1 MSVVRLRQAAKESVS
16 GLPREFWWLW
26 TSTLVNRLGGFV
38 ATFLAMYLTV
48 DRGYSAMF
56 AGLVGALHG
65 LGGAVS
71 AVVSGVLTDRLGRRP
86 TLLVSQLST
95 AVTVAVLGFVQ
106 DPVAIA
112 VVACLVGMTSNAS
125 RPAVQAMI
133 ADIVAPEDRVRAF
146 SLNYW
151 AINLGF
157 AVSAAAAG
165 LIARH
170 GYLTLF
176 LADAGM
182 TLLCAVIVFVKLP
195 ESRPERHAATEGADG
210 AADAPEPEVGLGTV
224 LRDRRFMAVVALS
237 YLIATIIQQAFVA
250 LPVAMGAEGLSSTDF
265 GVAIATNGVLIVAV
279 QIPVTR
285 FIEHRDPAPLLVA
298 SALLTGA
305 GFGLTAF
312 AGSVGMY
319 ALAVTV
325 WTLGEIINSP
335 TQMGLVARLSPTHG
349 RGRYQGMYTLSWSL
363 ASLTAPLVGGA
374 VIDHFGA
381 DTLWAGSAVVG
392 LVTATGYAALGRTL
406 RGRPGGGGP
415 GVEESGVGASEVEEL
430 GVGELGVGGSGV
442 GGSGVEGSGVGE
454 SGAEGSG
461 VGGLGGRGSAAEG
474 SGVGVG
480 AAASP
485 AEAGGAVRAGAG
497 GGGGQGGGLAGRRG
511 HGVDLGTNGLMSL
524 PGSEGDGSR

>member
-1 MSVVRLRQAAKESVS
+1 MSVARLRQAAKESVS

-48 DRGYSAMF
+48 DRGYSPMF

-86 TLLVSQLST
+86 TLLVSQVST

-112 VVACLVGMTSNAS
+112 VVTCLVGMTSNAS

-133 ADIVAPEDRVRAF
+133 ADIVRPEDRVRAF
-146 SLNYW
+146 ALNYW

-165 LIARH
+165 LIASH

-176 LADAGM
+176 VGDAGM
-182 TLLCAVIVFVKLP
+182 TLLCAVIVFAKVP
-195 ESRPERHAATEGADG
+195 ESRPERGVAPTGSGGVAL
-210 AADAPEPEVGLGTV
+210 PEPEVGLGSV
-224 LRDRRFMAVVALS
+224 LRDRRFMAVVGLS
-237 YLIATIIQQAFVA
+237 YLVATLIQQAFVA
-250 LPVAMGAEGLSSTDF
+250 LPVAMGAEGLSSTDY
-265 GVAIATNGVLIVAV
+265 GLAIAANGALIVAV

-285 FIEHRDPAPLLVA
+285 FLEHRDPAPLLMA
-298 SALLTGA
+298 SALLTGG

-319 ALAVTV
+319 TVAVTV

-335 TQMGLVARLSPTHG
+335 TQMGLVARLSPTHA

-374 VIDHFGA
+374 VMDRFGA
-381 DTLWAGSAVVG
+381 DALWAGSAVVG
-392 LVTATGYAALGRTL
+392 LVAAVGYAALGRAM
-406 RGRPGGGGP
+406 RNRPEAGGSGGE
-415 GVEESGVGASEVEEL
+415 GSGGEGSGGEGSGSGVGA
-430 GVGELGVGGSGV
+430 GA
-442 GGSGVEGSGVGE
+442 
-454 SGAEGSG
+454 GAE
-461 VGGLGGRGSAAEG
+461 VGTGAGAEVSAE
-474 SGVGVG
+474 VG
-480 AAASP
+480 AAA
-485 AEAGGAVRAGAG
+485 EGEVRAGGGAGAIGVAAG
-497 GGGGQGGGLAGRRG
+497 GGAAGASDGGARGVGAGPVAG
-511 HGVDLGTNGLMSL
+511 
-524 PGSEGDGSR
+524 